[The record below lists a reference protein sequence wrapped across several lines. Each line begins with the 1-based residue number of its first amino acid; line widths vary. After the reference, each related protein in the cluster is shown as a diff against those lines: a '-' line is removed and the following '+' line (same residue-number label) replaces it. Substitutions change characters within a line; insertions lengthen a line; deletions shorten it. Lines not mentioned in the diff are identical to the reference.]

1 MIIRKNFLIK
11 WLVTSLFFIIFSPFA
26 FATTT
31 LNTLNTQSVVGYWQ
45 TIDGKTQKPSS
56 IIQILQHKQFF
67 MGKIVKTFPLPGEQK
82 SKLCIACSGNQKN
95 KPILGLTII
104 NNMVCQPGS
113 CAHGTIL
120 DPRNGKLYH
129 ATIRLI
135 NSGQQLKVHGYV
147 GMPLFGK
154 TVIWQRVSQKD
165 AQ

>member
-11 WLVTSLFFIIFSPFA
+11 WLMMGLFFIIFSPFA
-26 FATTT
+26 FATTI
-31 LNTLNTQSVVGYWQ
+31 LNASNTQSVVGYWQ

-56 IIQILQHKQFF
+56 IIQILQNRSFTE
-67 MGKIVKTFPLPGEQK
+67 GKIVKTFPVPGEQK
-82 SKLCIACSGNQKN
+82 SKLCIACHGNQKN

-104 NNMVCQPGS
+104 HRMVCQPGS

-120 DPRNGKLYH
+120 DPRNGTLYH
-129 ATIRLI
+129 ATMKLI
-135 NSGQQLKVHGYV
+135 SNGRQLKVRGYV

-154 TVIWQRVSQKD
+154 TVIWNRVSQKD